1 MSQAHPSN
9 RFSQFSNSQQISGN
23 SNIMRSNMMYA
34 PANNQGPQSTMSS
47 MAPAFSSI
55 PDPNPSYLQNLDAS
69 RRASTATIP
78 QGRISDF
85 LNQGNTGQHDS
96 NEWGASNGTGEDRW
110 SQSQASPQAARS
122 GIRPDFVTQRSMP
135 HESAP
140 SLSDNLFRN
149 QQAVN
154 THSTLANQAG
164 NAKIDD
170 SKFVDNMFNSLG
182 EHGQEGDGLLDS
194 LNNMSL
200 GGLQQGGTWGSALGG
215 GWGGI
220 LPNGDS
226 SSLLDNNRRGNGFD
240 SNFSNHSQR

>member
-1 MSQAHPSN
+1 M
-9 RFSQFSNSQQISGN
+9 SGN
-23 SNIMRSNMMYA
+23 SNLMGSNMMYA
-34 PANNQGPQSTMSS
+34 SANNPGPQNTMSS

-55 PDPNPSYLQNLDAS
+55 RDQNPSYLQNLDAP
-69 RRASTATIP
+69 RRASTAAIP
-78 QGRISDF
+78 QGHINDF
-85 LNQGNTGQHDS
+85 LNQGNTGLQDS
-96 NEWGASNGTGEDRW
+96 SDWGISVNGTGEDRW
-110 SQSQASPQAARS
+110 SQSQASPQAARA
-122 GIRPDFVTQRSMP
+122 GTRPDFVTQRSMP
-135 HESAP
+135 HDSSPA
-140 SLSDNLFRN
+140 LSDNLFRN
-149 QQAVN
+149 QQPVN
-154 THSTLANQAG
+154 AHGVHATQAG

-182 EHGQEGDGLLDS
+182 EHGQAGDGLLNS

-200 GGLQQGGTWGSALGG
+200 GGLQQGGTWGSALG